1 MDSRSQLMEISGP
14 SLLIGL
20 SRWTILHPLINK
32 CQNPQEESQ
41 YAQLHLSILETVAD
55 LKKPMF
61 VPNKAMISLISKLED
76 TLNRTG
82 MKKNYLFFAAVYL
95 EPHRLWGRPNLFR
108 EEGDLQKSDVT

>member
-82 MKKNYLFFAAVYL
+82 MKKKLFIKLFYAAFYLK
-95 EPHRLWGRPNLFR
+95 P
-108 EEGDLQKSDVT
+108 Q

>member
-82 MKKNYLFFAAVYL
+82 MKKIIFYSFLLKASVI
-95 EPHRLWGRPNLFR
+95 RRC
-108 EEGDLQKSDVT
+108 Q

>member
-1 MDSRSQLMEISGP
+1 MDSRSQLIEISGP
-14 SLLIGL
+14 NLLIGL
-20 SRWTILHPLINK
+20 SRWTILHPLINKK

-61 VPNKAMISLISKLED
+61 VPNKTMILLISKLED

-82 MKKNYLFFAAVYL
+82 KKNSWVFSAVCL
-95 EPHRLWGRPNLFR
+95 H
-108 EEGDLQKSDVT
+108 LQIQGAPYG